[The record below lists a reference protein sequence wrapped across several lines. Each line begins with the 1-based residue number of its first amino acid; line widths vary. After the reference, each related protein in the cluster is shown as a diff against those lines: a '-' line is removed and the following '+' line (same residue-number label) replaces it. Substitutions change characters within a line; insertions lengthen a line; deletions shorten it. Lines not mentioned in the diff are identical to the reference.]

1 MIDTLKQKISNAV
14 VQWQLK
20 DRRYSPRSFEGFF
33 RKSFAFLVLMP
44 KNESDFHHA
53 LKVLEGL
60 SEAKKKATIFTYDFK
75 VSLIPMKFRP
85 QVIDHGVSDVNSI
98 NLPSKKLVSKLSDY
112 NFQVVLDLNR
122 EQNTFYSYVASLID
136 VPIRVGFSKE
146 NADKFYNVQLVDNGS
161 SAEISYKNF
170 LNFLLM
176 FD

>member
-1 MIDTLKQKISNAV
+1 MINTIKQKISNAV

-20 DRRYSPRSFEGFF
+20 DHKYSTRSFEGFF

-60 SEAKKKATIFTYDFK
+60 AEAKKKATIFTYDFK

-85 QVIDHGVSDVNSI
+85 QVIDHGVNDVNSI
-98 NLPSKKLVSKLSDY
+98 NLPSKRLVSKLSDY
-112 NFQVVLDLNR
+112 DFQVVLDLNR
-122 EQNTFYSYVASLID
+122 EENIFYSYVASLIE
-136 VPIRVGFSKE
+136 VPIRVGFAKE
-146 NADKFYNVQLVDNGS
+146 HADKYYNVQLVDNEKS
-161 SAEISYKNF
+161 SEISYKNF

>member
-1 MIDTLKQKISNAV
+1 MINTIKQKLSKVV

-44 KNESDFHHA
+44 KNESDFHHS

-60 SEAKKKATIFTYDFK
+60 AEAKKKATIFTYDFK

-85 QVIDHGVSDVNSI
+85 QVIDHGASDVNSI
-98 NLPSKKLVSKLSDY
+98 NLPTKRLVSKLSDY

-170 LNFLLM
+170 INFLLM